1 MTRVT
6 FVAGLKERKIAITA
20 DLHWSL
26 EEMRAKELGKQ
37 FLLNLSEFL
46 PVYSPALRQVYADY
60 DTYFTKTSVVILPD
74 PTDFTTTYSHIPEH
88 VVKATGILLH
98 PTPDGVGVNMRLRNQ
113 RSVTLP
119 LDQAFNIIRRQ
130 LRGPFLPVVKRG
142 DLRDFDQLTPCLHLN
157 ALALGTADTL
167 SRFERLDIASAMEAR
182 VKELQ
187 LASHLL
193 GV

>member
-1 MTRVT
+1 M
-6 FVAGLKERKIAITA
+6 AGLRERKLAITA

-74 PTDFTTTYSHIPEH
+74 PADFTEKS
-88 VVKATGILLH
+88 VKATGLLLH
-98 PTPDGVGVNMRLRNQ
+98 PTPDGVGVNLRLRNQ
-113 RSVTLP
+113 RSKTLP
-119 LDQAFNIIRRQ
+119 LETAFQLVRKQ

-157 ALALGTADTL
+157 ALALGNADTL
-167 SRFERLDIASAMEAR
+167 SRFERIDIANALEER
-182 VKELQ
+182 VEELV
-187 LASHLL
+187 LAAHLL

>member
-1 MTRVT
+1 
-6 FVAGLKERKIAITA
+6 VAGLRERKLAITA

-74 PTDFTTTYSHIPEH
+74 PADFTTTYSHIPEKS
-88 VVKATGILLH
+88 VKATGLLLH
-98 PTPDGVGVNMRLRNQ
+98 PTPDGVGVNLRLRNQ
-113 RSVTLP
+113 RSKTLP
-119 LDQAFNIIRRQ
+119 LETAFQLVRKQ

-157 ALALGTADTL
+157 ALALGNADTL
-167 SRFERLDIASAMEAR
+167 SRFERIDIANALEER
-182 VKELQ
+182 VEELV
-187 LASHLL
+187 LAAHLL

>member
-1 MTRVT
+1 M
-6 FVAGLKERKIAITA
+6 AGLRERKLAITA

-60 DTYFTKTSVVILPD
+60 DTYFTKTAVVILPD
-74 PTDFTTTYSHIPEH
+74 PTDFTKTYSHIPEKS
-88 VVKATGILLH
+88 VKATGILLH
-98 PTPDGVGVNMRLRNQ
+98 PTPDGVGVNLRLRNHQ
-113 RSVTLP
+113 STTLP
-119 LDQAFNIIRRQ
+119 LDKAFNLIRKQ

-157 ALALGTADTL
+157 ALALGNADSL
-167 SRFERLDIASAMEAR
+167 SRFERLDIANAMEER
-182 VKELQ
+182 VQELQ
-187 LASHLL
+187 LSAHLL